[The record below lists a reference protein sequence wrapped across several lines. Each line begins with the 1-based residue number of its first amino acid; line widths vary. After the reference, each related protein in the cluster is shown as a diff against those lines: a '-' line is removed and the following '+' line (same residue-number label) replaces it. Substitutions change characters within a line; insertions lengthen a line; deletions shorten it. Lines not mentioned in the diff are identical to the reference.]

1 MQPTRPCSAGTL
13 PAVAR
18 ACPEL
23 AEGAPRPRIWQ
34 PTFWREACHEN
45 VNPVGEKY
53 MSLWGS

>member
-1 MQPTRPCSAGTL
+1 MQLARPYSAGTL

-23 AEGAPRPRIWQ
+23 AEGRLALASGGQ
-34 PTFWREACHEN
+34 HWREACHEN
-45 VNPVGEKY
+45 VNHISEEY